1 MKTHKNYPNKADF
14 EPKVGKHGEKDA
26 DLPLSDPAE
35 SNETE
40 VFRENEF
47 KETEQDE
54 HKQSA
59 YGDHKKRT

>member
-1 MKTHKNYPNKADF
+1 MQKHENYPNKTDF
-14 EPKVGKHGEKDA
+14 EPKVDKHGKPDA

-47 KETEQDE
+47 KETEKDVQ
-54 HKQSA
+54 KPSA
-59 YGDHKKRT
+59 YGDHKTRK